1 MNALVNPVE
10 IVVLGKAS
18 NTSVIVFNKVRAL
31 MKAFGAL
38 LGNPNK
44 CLLTQ
49 NRAYLQA
56 CHQSEQ
62 RVNLSETIRAT
73 YHRGAAELSMSAAN
87 HGSGGLL
94 SKYPLS

>member
-1 MNALVNPVE
+1 MNALVNPVD

-31 MKAFGAL
+31 MKTFGAL
-38 LGNPNK
+38 LGDPNK

-73 YHRGAAELSMSAAN
+73 YHLGGSELSMSVASY
-87 HGSGGLL
+87 GSGGLF
-94 SKYPLS
+94 SKYLLS